1 LLARKSQHRRM
12 NYESACA
19 RTFRLAIETLGSAE
33 LLAHAIGAS
42 VNEIEAWAKG
52 NAHPPSSAFL
62 KAIDVIAQVGRVS
75 AARRF

>member
-1 LLARKSQHRRM
+1 MA
-12 NYESACA
+12 YESACA

-62 KAIDVIAQVGRVS
+62 KAIDVIAQIGRVP
-75 AARRF
+75 AARRSESLR